1 MALDYALVLGVIGV
15 PLAVFIMK
23 MVPVLD
29 LMFEIVESIMMLP
42 V

>member
-1 MALDYALVLGVIGV
+1 MALDYALVIGIIGV
-15 PLAVFIMK
+15 PIAVFLMK
-23 MVPVLD
+23 MVPALD